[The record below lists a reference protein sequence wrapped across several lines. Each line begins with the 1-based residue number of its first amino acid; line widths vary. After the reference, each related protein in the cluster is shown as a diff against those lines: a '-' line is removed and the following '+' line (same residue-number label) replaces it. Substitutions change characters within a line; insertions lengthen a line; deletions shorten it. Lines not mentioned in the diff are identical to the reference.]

1 MGGTYAGNAVACA
14 AAVETQRVLRDESLV
29 QNSVVMGGR
38 LQGELQ
44 ALGRRHRDGVVRDVR
59 GLGCMI
65 GVELDARFPSGT
77 AKAIAQECCNTGLL
91 LLSCSVYETVRF
103 IPPLSVNADEIDRA
117 VEIFDAALTKV
128 TAGR

>member
-1 MGGTYAGNAVACA
+1 
-14 AAVETQRVLRDESLV
+14 
-29 QNSVVMGGR
+29 
-38 LQGELQ
+38 
-44 ALGRRHRDGVVRDVR
+44 
-59 GLGCMI
+59 MI